1 MCSHYFSF
9 YSIVTS
15 KCVVE
20 IEKRKSNFTPW
31 SSFFSIFANV
41 TVAECNVFTLFLFY
55 SIVTPKCDVEI
66 EKKKSN
72 VNTFTLLFHL
82 FFVYFYSSSGKCNVF
97 TLLFFLFYY
106 NISVCCWN
114 RRALL
119 NSFIWG
125 FFCPSP
131 AEAELVILSA
141 YPATHRPTL
150 FKPYP

>member
-15 KCVVE
+15 QCVVE

-72 VNTFTLLFHL
+72 VNTFTLLFH
-82 FFVYFYSSSGKCNVF
+82 FFYIFHLSAGKCNLIYRRL
-97 TLLFFLFYY
+97 THMNLCILLINFDLDIGFVNYQEKKP
-106 NISVCCWN
+106 V
-114 RRALL
+114 LL
-119 NSFIWG
+119 DTW
-125 FFCPSP
+125 
-131 AEAELVILSA
+131 ILPD
-141 YPATHRPTL
+141 YGN
-150 FKPYP
+150 